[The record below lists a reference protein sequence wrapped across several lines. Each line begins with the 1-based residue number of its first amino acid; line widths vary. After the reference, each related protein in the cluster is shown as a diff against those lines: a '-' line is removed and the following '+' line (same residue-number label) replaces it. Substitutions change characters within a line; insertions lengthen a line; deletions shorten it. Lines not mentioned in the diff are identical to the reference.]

1 VNCSKELIVQQQREA
16 LEELARTMVTLAR
29 LRKLLREQHGY
40 EATALED
47 SARDLMGELSYT
59 GRRFA
64 ARLSVLV
71 ALRCGRVKGV
81 QSDSEK
87 GSE

>member
-1 VNCSKELIVQQQREA
+1 VSAKELIVQQQREA
-16 LEELARTMVTLAR
+16 LEELARTTVTLAR

-40 EATALED
+40 EPAALEQ
-47 SARDLMGELSYT
+47 STRDLMEELSYT

-71 ALRCGRVKGV
+71 ALRCGRVEGV
-81 QSDSEK
+81 QYE
-87 GSE
+87 